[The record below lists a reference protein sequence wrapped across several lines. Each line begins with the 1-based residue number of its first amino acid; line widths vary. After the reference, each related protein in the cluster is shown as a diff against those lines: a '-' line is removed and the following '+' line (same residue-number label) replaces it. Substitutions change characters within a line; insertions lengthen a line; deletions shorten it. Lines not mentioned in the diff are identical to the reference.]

1 MNNLAILLMGPTATG
16 KTQLALKLADHY
28 PIEIISVDSALVYRD
43 MNIGTAKPSVLELSQ
58 VTHHLINILSPLES
72 YSVANFVRD
81 STNLIKAV
89 NQRGKLPVLVGGTM
103 MYYNGL
109 LNGISHLP
117 ESDAKIRDELSQ
129 RGLKDGFNVLHDELS
144 RVDNVAAL
152 KIAPSDKQRLIRA
165 LEVFYLTGKPISYL
179 QQHNKVI
186 PDNEINFLNLAILP
200 TNREILHSRINARFN
215 KMLVDGF
222 IDEVQYLQLKYSDLT
237 IDDTSMRCVGYYQ
250 VWQYLAGQLSY
261 QQLLDSGM
269 AATRQLAKRQ
279 ITWLRNME
287 IINLDINQDLKLDS
301 MFEQLLCQISRFKK
315 NST

>member
-1 MNNLAILLMGPTATG
+1 MNNLAVLLMGPTATG
-16 KTQLALKLADHY
+16 KTQLALNLADYY

-43 MNIGTAKPSVLELSQ
+43 MNIGTAKPSALELSQ

-81 STNLIKAV
+81 SRNLIKAV

-109 LNGISHLP
+109 LNGISQLP

-152 KIAPSDKQRLIRA
+152 KIAPGDKQRLIRA

-200 TNREILHSRINARFN
+200 TNREILHYRINARFN
-215 KMLVDGF
+215 KMLLDGF

-237 IDDTSMRCVGYYQ
+237 IDNTSMRCVGYYQ

-287 IINLDINQDLKLDS
+287 IVNLDVNQDLKLDS
-301 MFEQLLCQISRFKK
+301 MFKQLLCQISRFKK
-315 NST
+315 